1 MSKVKIFAKLWIL
14 NSLAINHTTLFFLHK
29 ISIHTVEPL
38 LDIQQEKHNHISAIM
53 DEHKPAN
60 KFT

>member
-1 MSKVKIFAKLWIL
+1 
-14 NSLAINHTTLFFLHK
+14 LAINHTTLFFLHK